1 MKKISFYCLLFI
13 WSSSLYAQSPVG
25 SSTSERANEVATNTQ
40 KSALTYAN
48 ANKPGPTL
56 VIALG
61 EIKSNNATFTQK
73 VTANNIADYA
83 ELELSRANFKIT
95 KNQANAK
102 YIAKFDVLKAESVA
116 KAKSGFSGGA
126 IGGLLGG
133 IGGAVLGTVKTED
146 GSEVWVIGMRYQLV
160 DPKSGDVVGMGYSE
174 ERMELG
180 EKGTSVMGISDGA
193 SGGATLDTLVQ
204 YLVQKN
210 IVEMDSKHKA
220 E

>member
-1 MKKISFYCLLFI
+1 VKNLGLCCVLLTL
-13 WSSSLYAQSPVG
+13 SGSLAAQSPVG
-25 SSTSERANEVATNTQ
+25 ASTSERANEVATNTQ
-40 KSALTYAN
+40 KSALSYAN
-48 ANKPGPTL
+48 ASKPGPTL
-56 VIALG
+56 VVALG
-61 EIKSNNATFTQK
+61 EIKSNNASFTQK

-95 KNQANAK
+95 KNQSNAK

-133 IGGAVLGTVKTED
+133 MGGAVLGSVKTED

-160 DPKSGDVVGMGYSE
+160 DPKSGDVVGTGYSE

-180 EKGTSVMGISDGA
+180 QKGTSVMGISEGA

-210 IVEMDSKHKA
+210 IVEMDSKHKSN
-220 E
+220 